1 MDAGTST
8 SSYASLKKNSPRILV
23 TSSPARRTSLGALDV
38 TRKPLSQLGR
48 GGGEVSCVSRPS
60 GMAILNVRL
69 EDMVGAGGRAAR
81 GERVCVSLLFLGR
94 CLRLGDL
101 YLVRD

>member
-1 MDAGTST
+1 
-8 SSYASLKKNSPRILV
+8 
-23 TSSPARRTSLGALDV
+23 V

-69 EDMVGAGGRAAR
+69 EDMSERAGKRR
-81 GERVCVSLLFLGR
+81 GVRGCVCRCFFLDGVSGLEISTWFETDRPYAHNAGF
-94 CLRLGDL
+94 
-101 YLVRD
+101 